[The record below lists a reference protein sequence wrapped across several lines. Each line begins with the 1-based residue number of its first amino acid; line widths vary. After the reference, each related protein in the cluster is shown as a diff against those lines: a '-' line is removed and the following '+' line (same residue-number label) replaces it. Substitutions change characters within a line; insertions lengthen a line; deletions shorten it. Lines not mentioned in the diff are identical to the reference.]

1 MKISAKDWQAYV
13 NKLSSINKK
22 AGELLS
28 QYIDQHGFY
37 DREALI
43 DYANALVSKYGEAGA
58 TLACQLYDELAEI
71 QKANVPL
78 AEPATI
84 ANRNEVAGA
93 IVKTKGKKQA
103 TMAVERLVKLSASD
117 TILKNAKRDH
127 AEWAWVSRGDTCAFC
142 ITLASQG
149 WMPASKAVMKGDH
162 AEHIHA
168 HCDCE
173 FCIRFDG
180 KSSVEGYDPKKYL
193 KMYEDAEG
201 TKPIDKI
208 NAMRREKYADIK
220 DERNARR
227 RELYVKNK
235 AAVYKTFASGEEANK
250 YFKEEEKRWT
260 SLLSDSEKNAI
271 NGYTGTDFT
280 KINSNLRTSTKIM
293 DDFEL
298 DESITNVDNAISKF
312 RLDDNITVYRVVDPN
327 GLQGLNLNNCIG
339 EIYNDKAYMSASV
352 SYKGILDGIDDSFTV
367 FKINVPK
374 GKGNGAY
381 INSLSQY
388 QDAEYEFLLKRN
400 TKCRILKVEEIDD
413 KKLLEMEVIL
423 DD

>member
-37 DREALI
+37 DHEALI

-93 IVKTKGKKQA
+93 IVKTRGKEQA

-127 AEWAWVSRGDTCAFC
+127 AEWAWVSRGDTCPFC

-180 KSSVEGYDPKKYL
+180 KSSVQGYDPKKYL

-227 RELYVKNK
+227 RELYASKYSDLNYKYKDALKEYLTTADPFRGTITYDKGYNLVEHANEVSVAEFLHRKFGGDIILINEKNTPHISSPDYVWLENYWDLKNVSTEK
-235 AAVYKTFASGEEANK
+235 ACDHAIRHGLKQISDNPGGIILKFESNDINLDDAIK
-250 YFKEEEKRWT
+250 IIEKRMT
-260 SLLSDSEKNAI
+260 RKGSIDVPADIILIKD
-271 NGYTGTDFT
+271 D
-280 KINSNLRTSTKIM
+280 KI
-293 DDFEL
+293 
-298 DESITNVDNAISKF
+298 V
-312 RLDDNITVYRVVDPN
+312 
-327 GLQGLNLNNCIG
+327 
-339 EIYNDKAYMSASV
+339 
-352 SYKGILDGIDDSFTV
+352 
-367 FKINVPK
+367 
-374 GKGNGAY
+374 
-381 INSLSQY
+381 
-388 QDAEYEFLLKRN
+388 
-400 TKCRILKVEEIDD
+400 RILRYK
-413 KKLLEMEVIL
+413 
-423 DD
+423 

>member
-43 DYANALVSKYGEAGA
+43 DYANALVSKYGEASA

-93 IVKTKGKKQA
+93 IVKTRGKEQA

-127 AEWAWVSRGDTCAFC
+127 AEWAWVSRGDTCPFC

-149 WMPASKAVMKGDH
+149 WMPASKAIMRGNH

-173 FCIRFDG
+173 FAIRFDG
-180 KSSVEGYDPKKYL
+180 KSSVEGYDPEKYL
-193 KMYEDAEG
+193 KMYEDAKG

-227 RELYVKNK
+227 RELYASKYSDLNYKYKDALKEYLTTADPFRGTITYDKGYNLVEHANEVSVAEFLHRKFGGDIILINEKNTPHISSPDYVWLENYWDLKNVSTEK
-235 AAVYKTFASGEEANK
+235 ACDHAIRHGLKQISDNPGGIILKFESNDINLDDAIK
-250 YFKEEEKRWT
+250 IIEKRMT
-260 SLLSDSEKNAI
+260 RKGSIDVPADIILIKD
-271 NGYTGTDFT
+271 D
-280 KINSNLRTSTKIM
+280 KI
-293 DDFEL
+293 
-298 DESITNVDNAISKF
+298 V
-312 RLDDNITVYRVVDPN
+312 
-327 GLQGLNLNNCIG
+327 
-339 EIYNDKAYMSASV
+339 
-352 SYKGILDGIDDSFTV
+352 
-367 FKINVPK
+367 
-374 GKGNGAY
+374 
-381 INSLSQY
+381 
-388 QDAEYEFLLKRN
+388 
-400 TKCRILKVEEIDD
+400 RILRYK
-413 KKLLEMEVIL
+413 
-423 DD
+423 

>member
-1 MKISAKDWQAYV
+1 MNISAKDWQAYV

-93 IVKTKGKKQA
+93 IVKTRGKEQA

-117 TILKNAKRDH
+117 TMLKNAQRDG
-127 AEWAWVSRGDTCAFC
+127 AEWAWISHGDTCAFC
-142 ITLASQG
+142 MALSSKG
-149 WMPASKAVMKGDH
+149 WQPASKAVMKGDH

-180 KSSVEGYDPKKYL
+180 KSSVQGYDPKKYL

-227 RELYVKNK
+227 RELYKENK
-235 AAVYKTFASGEEANK
+235 
-250 YFKEEEKRWT
+250 T
-260 SLLSDSEKNAI
+260 S
-271 NGYTGTDFT
+271 
-280 KINSNLRTSTKIM
+280 
-293 DDFEL
+293 EL
-298 DESITNVDNAISKF
+298 DKRLDFILYGEKMFIPKGAEITNVKTIA
-312 RLDDNITVYRVVDPN
+312 
-327 GLQGLNLNNCIG
+327 
-339 EIYNDKAYMSASV
+339 
-352 SYKGILDGIDDSFTV
+352 
-367 FKINVPK
+367 
-374 GKGNGAY
+374 GKGSKVILRKAKDLVEKYGGNAEDWQKKVGKIESDKY
-381 INSLSQY
+381 IF
-388 QDAEYEFLLKRN
+388 DVHWYEG
-400 TKCRILKVEEIDD
+400 VD
-413 KKLLEMEVIL
+413 KKQYHAKIKSGKERNK
-423 DD
+423 

>member
-43 DYANALVSKYGEAGA
+43 DYANALVSKYGEASA

-93 IVKTKGKKQA
+93 IVKTRGKEQA

-142 ITLASQG
+142 MALSSKG
-149 WMPASKAVMKGDH
+149 WQPASKAVMKGDH

-180 KSSVEGYDPKKYL
+180 KSSVQGYDPKKYL

-227 RELYVKNK
+227 RELYKENK
-235 AAVYKTFASGEEANK
+235 
-250 YFKEEEKRWT
+250 T
-260 SLLSDSEKNAI
+260 S
-271 NGYTGTDFT
+271 
-280 KINSNLRTSTKIM
+280 
-293 DDFEL
+293 EL
-298 DESITNVDNAISKF
+298 DKRLDFILYGEKMFIPKGTEITNVKTIA
-312 RLDDNITVYRVVDPN
+312 
-327 GLQGLNLNNCIG
+327 
-339 EIYNDKAYMSASV
+339 
-352 SYKGILDGIDDSFTV
+352 
-367 FKINVPK
+367 
-374 GKGNGAY
+374 GKGSKVILRKAKD
-381 INSLSQY
+381 L
-388 QDAEYEFLLKRN
+388 AEKYGGNAEDWQK
-400 TKCRILKVEEIDD
+400 KVGKVESDKYIFDVHWYEGVD
-413 KKLLEMEVIL
+413 KKQYHAKIKLGRERNK
-423 DD
+423 

>member
-1 MKISAKDWQAYV
+1 MNLVVNLMKISAKDWQAYV

-43 DYANALVSKYGEAGA
+43 DYANAVVSKYGEASA

-93 IVKTKGKKQA
+93 IVKTRGKKQA

-127 AEWAWVSRGDTCAFC
+127 AEWAWVSRGDTCPFC

-149 WMPASKAVMKGDH
+149 WMPASKAIMRGNH

-173 FCIRFDG
+173 FAIRFDG
-180 KSSVEGYDPKKYL
+180 KSSVEGYDPQKFKLIYDSADGKSPRDKMNAIRRANYIPKSIQKIPKLTKEEQHALNKYIGPDSYALNEALRNGKELTLEQKEWCQNLDSALDKMPKYNGTVTRSIFMSNVDAVNFVERLSEGGAVKFEQYLSTTCGDKLYDLSANVQMKILNTKKGYDL
-193 KMYEDAEG
+193 
-201 TKPIDKI
+201 TLI
-208 NAMRREKYADIK
+208 
-220 DERNARR
+220 
-227 RELYVKNK
+227 NK
-235 AAVYKTFASGEEANK
+235 A
-250 YFKEEEKRWT
+250 
-260 SLLSDSEKNAI
+260 
-271 NGYTGTDFT
+271 
-280 KINSNLRTSTKIM
+280 
-293 DDFEL
+293 
-298 DESITNVDNAISKF
+298 
-312 RLDDNITVYRVVDPN
+312 
-327 GLQGLNLNNCIG
+327 
-339 EIYNDKAYMSASV
+339 
-352 SYKGILDGIDDSFTV
+352 
-367 FKINVPK
+367 
-374 GKGNGAY
+374 
-381 INSLSQY
+381 
-388 QDAEYEFLLKRN
+388 
-400 TKCRILKVEEIDD
+400 
-413 KKLLEMEVIL
+413 EMEVLFKRNSEFKMLEYKKVNGKIWVIL
-423 DD
+423 EEVV

>member
-1 MKISAKDWQAYV
+1 MNLVVNLMKISAKDWQAYV

-43 DYANALVSKYGEAGA
+43 DYANAVVSKYGEASA

-93 IVKTKGKKQA
+93 IVKTRGKKQA

-142 ITLASQG
+142 MRLASLG
-149 WMPASKAVMKGDH
+149 WMPASKAIMRGNH

-173 FCIRFDG
+173 FAIRFDG
-180 KSSVEGYDPKKYL
+180 KSSVEGYDPEKYL
-193 KMYEDAEG
+193 KMYEDAKG

-208 NAMRREKYADIK
+208 NAMRRAQYPSTAEA
-220 DERNARR
+220 RNARR
-227 RELYVKNK
+227 RELY
-235 AAVYKTFASGEEANK
+235 
-250 YFKEEEKRWT
+250 
-260 SLLSDSEKNAI
+260 AI
-271 NGYTGTDFT
+271 NALNSSFDEAKLNLSEHIHNKDIAVELNPEMMTKHLENTWDGKSSYFIGDLDKVQKLIDQNAGTGVVLEKQSGKQYKEIIEVNHDIGYNIDENTGTKEKT
-280 KINSNLRTSTKIM
+280 NRYVTHYSKNRTHAVPAKKKGGSN
-293 DDFEL
+293 E
-298 DESITNVDNAISKF
+298 
-312 RLDDNITVYRVVDPN
+312 
-327 GLQGLNLNNCIG
+327 
-339 EIYNDKAYMSASV
+339 
-352 SYKGILDGIDDSFTV
+352 
-367 FKINVPK
+367 FK
-374 GKGNGAY
+374 
-381 INSLSQY
+381 
-388 QDAEYEFLLKRN
+388 
-400 TKCRILKVEEIDD
+400 
-413 KKLLEMEVIL
+413 
-423 DD
+423 

>member
-37 DREALI
+37 DHEALI

-93 IVKTKGKKQA
+93 IVKTRGKEQA

-127 AEWAWVSRGDTCAFC
+127 AEWAWVSRGDTCPFC
-142 ITLASQG
+142 ITLASQR

-180 KSSVEGYDPKKYL
+180 KSSVQGYDPKKYL

-227 RELYVKNK
+227 RELYASKYSDLNYKYKDALKEYLTTADPFRGTITYDKGYNLVEHANEVSVAEFLHRKFGGDIILINEKNTPHISSPDYVWLENYWDLKNVSTEK
-235 AAVYKTFASGEEANK
+235 ACDHAIRHGLKQISDNPGGIILKFESNDINLDDAIK
-250 YFKEEEKRWT
+250 IIEKRMT
-260 SLLSDSEKNAI
+260 RKGSIDVPADIILIKD
-271 NGYTGTDFT
+271 D
-280 KINSNLRTSTKIM
+280 KI
-293 DDFEL
+293 
-298 DESITNVDNAISKF
+298 V
-312 RLDDNITVYRVVDPN
+312 
-327 GLQGLNLNNCIG
+327 
-339 EIYNDKAYMSASV
+339 
-352 SYKGILDGIDDSFTV
+352 
-367 FKINVPK
+367 
-374 GKGNGAY
+374 
-381 INSLSQY
+381 
-388 QDAEYEFLLKRN
+388 
-400 TKCRILKVEEIDD
+400 RILRYK
-413 KKLLEMEVIL
+413 
-423 DD
+423 